1 MGNETTLTIDGR
13 SVTVPAGTVI
23 VDAAKK
29 LDIHIPVFCYHP
41 KLRPAGMCRVCLVE
55 VGRPLQ
61 DRASGKAVFEDDG
74 TPKIAFSGK
83 LLTACTEPVSPG
95 MVVNTTSERVLEE
108 RRGILEFLLTSHP
121 LDCPVCDKGGEC
133 PLQNLTLEHGS
144 GESRFRLEDKK
155 HLDKHVAL
163 GDLIWLDRERCI
175 QCGRCV
181 RFQQEIPNDP
191 VIGFYNRGRS
201 FEIRTYSE
209 PGFDSIFSGN
219 TTDICP
225 VGALTSADFRFG
237 ARPWEL
243 NASASICEHCPVGC
257 NITYN
262 TRREAAS
269 GGRTVI
275 KRVMPRQNEAVNEL
289 WLCDRGRFAHHY
301 NESSERLMK
310 PLVRKDGQLQEST
323 WDEALDKVAE
333 AMRAAGP
340 GLISLTGGRLSNEDI
355 FNIRE
360 MTAHAGGKPLLYSTM
375 GGGESV
381 ALLGGGAQANL
392 GSLGAGDVVL
402 VAACDLHQE
411 APIWW
416 LRIKQAADRGA
427 AIITVNC
434 RPTRLDDHAA
444 HALRC
449 APGEALTMLAQLK
462 APEWSKAPENI
473 SAAAAALAEANNLV
487 VVYGSDGIGL
497 AESTAL
503 AHDCAELAASASGS
517 NSTLLAA
524 WPEANTQGA
533 FELGLQPA
541 NDLAARL
548 SGAQVAYIA
557 GADPAGDSPVLAAAL
572 KATRF
577 VVVQDLFLTETAAL
591 ADVVLPTAAH
601 SEREGSF
608 TSGERRAQRFYPA
621 VTPFPGP
628 RADFAVAA
636 QLAQLMG
643 QERRLEARS
652 AALVFKQLVEQTAA
666 FDGLS
671 YEALAA
677 VEEQWPPAGCFDLHY
692 AGTAYANNHGSG
704 VKLGRAF
711 EGDASR
717 LPSAPG
723 RTAGLELTEGA
734 LYGLPVKRLYDDSVL
749 MRSADLLDDRRAGAE
764 MWVSAETAA
773 RMKLAAGESTQVEIN
788 EKEVTLVVK
797 VDAGAPEGAALL
809 PRHSGLPLPAGG
821 GPVVVKRNL

>member
-61 DRASGKAVFEDDG
+61 DRASGKAVLEDDG

-108 RRGILEFLLTSHP
+108 RRAILEFLLTSHP

-133 PLQNLTLEHGS
+133 PLQNLTLEHGP
-144 GESRFRLEDKK
+144 GESRFRLEDKQ

-191 VIGFYNRGRS
+191 VIGFFNRGRS

-257 NITYN
+257 NIMYN

-275 KRVMPRQNEAVNEL
+275 KRVLPRQNEAVNEL
-289 WLCDRGRFAHHY
+289 WLCDRGRFAYHY
-301 NESSERLMK
+301 GESSERLMK
-310 PLVRKDGQLQEST
+310 PLVRVDGQLQEAA
-323 WDEALDKVAE
+323 WDEALDKIAE
-333 AMRAAGP
+333 MMQAAGP
-340 GLISLTGGRLSNEDI
+340 GLISLAGGRLSNEDL

-360 MTAHAGGKPLLYSTM
+360 VTAHAGGKPLLYSTM
-375 GGGESV
+375 GGGDRV
-381 ALLGGGAQANL
+381 ALLGGGAHTNL
-392 GSLGAGDVVL
+392 GDLGVGDVVL
-402 VAACDLHQE
+402 IAASDLHQE

-427 AIITVNC
+427 TVIAVNC

-444 HALRC
+444 HVLRC
-449 APGEALTMLAQLK
+449 APGEVLTMLAQLK
-462 APEWSKAPENI
+462 APEWSKAPKEI

-487 VVYGSDGIGL
+487 VIYGSDGIGL
-497 AESTAL
+497 VESTAL
-503 AHDCAELAASASGS
+503 AHDCAELVAGASGS
-517 NSTLLAA
+517 NSALLAA

-577 VVVQDLFLTETAAL
+577 VVVQDLFLTATAEL

-601 SEREGSF
+601 SEREGTF
-608 TSGERRAQRFYPA
+608 ISGERRLQRFYPA

-628 RADFAVAA
+628 RADFAIAA
-636 QLAQLMG
+636 QLAQRMK
-643 QERRLEARS
+643 QENSLEARS
-652 AALVFKQLVEQTAA
+652 ATLVFKQLVEQTAA
-666 FDGLS
+666 LMGLS
-671 YEALAA
+671 YETLSA
-677 VEEQWPPAGCFDLHY
+677 VAEQWPPAGCFDLHY

-704 VKLGRAF
+704 VKLGGAF
-711 EGDASR
+711 EGDPSS
-717 LPSAPG
+717 LPPAPG
-723 RTAGLELTEGA
+723 RPAGLDLPEGA
-734 LYGLPVKRLYDDSVL
+734 LYGLPVRRLYDHSIL
-749 MRSADLLDDRRAGAE
+749 MRNSDLLDNRRDGAE
-764 MWVSAETAA
+764 MWVSAKTAA
-773 RMKLAAGESTQVEIN
+773 RLKLEDGESTQFLIDG
-788 EKEVTLVVK
+788 KEVTLAVK
-797 VDAGAPEGAALL
+797 IDAGAPEGAALL
-809 PRHSGLPLPAGG
+809 SRNNGLPLPSGG
-821 GPVVVKRNL
+821 GAVVIKRNL